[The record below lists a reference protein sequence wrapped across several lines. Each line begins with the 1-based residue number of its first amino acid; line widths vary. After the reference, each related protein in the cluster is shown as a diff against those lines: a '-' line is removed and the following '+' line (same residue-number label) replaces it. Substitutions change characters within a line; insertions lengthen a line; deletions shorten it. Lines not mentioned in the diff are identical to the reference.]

1 MDQRSHKSVLLKM
14 KERYFTVSRKA
25 GVCMDFWRATTLEEQ
40 IDTAMGRKEADLV
53 LKGGRVFNVFL
64 KTWEDGD
71 IAISGNKIVG
81 IGSYTGKQEI
91 DVAGLYLTPGLM
103 DAHVHFESSML
114 SPREM
119 VKVLLLN
126 GVTGAVTDP
135 HEITNVLG
143 EKGFRFML
151 DETANIPFSA
161 YFMVP
166 SCVPATDMDTSGAR
180 ISAEDMERIR
190 KLSPR
195 VLGLA
200 EMMNFPGILYRQQ
213 GEMDKMKLFYN
224 QKVDGHAP
232 GLSGKEL
239 NAYVAAGISTEHE
252 CVTPAEAWEKVRRG
266 MYVFMR
272 EGSAAHNLVDLL
284 PLLKKPGNRRL
295 CLCTDDR
302 HADDLIE
309 QGSINYLLQIGVAQ
323 GYEPEDLIPLAT
335 LNIAECYGMKH
346 VGALAPGY
354 TADIV
359 AFDSLETFQPVH
371 VIKGGVQVV
380 RNRKLLWKSEPV
392 LEMPGQSM
400 KMPEVTADSFRIPA
414 RPNKKMHVIGVSH
427 TQLLTS
433 KLHLEPTIRDGEA
446 VSDTERD
453 ILKMAVCER
462 HHNTGNIGLGF
473 AFGFN
478 LKKGAIATTV
488 GHDSHNLS
496 VVGTN
501 DEDMAVAVNRLRDIG
516 GGLIVVSDGEVRATV
531 PLAIAGLMSDRDAMA
546 VNSQIKQVNFWLR
559 ELGIPE
565 EYSTFMILAF
575 ASLPVIPELRLTDR
589 GLVDVVNFEHEDL
602 WCE

>member
-1 MDQRSHKSVLLKM
+1 
-14 KERYFTVSRKA
+14 
-25 GVCMDFWRATTLEEQ
+25 MDFWRATTLEEQ
-40 IDTAMGRKEADLV
+40 IDTAMGRQEADLV
-53 LKGGRVFNVFL
+53 LKGGNVFNVFL
-64 KTWEDGD
+64 KTWEVADV
-71 IAISGNKIVG
+71 AISGSKIVG
-81 IGSYTGKQEI
+81 IGQYKGRQEI
-91 DVAGLYLTPGLM
+91 DVTGLYLTPGLM

-126 GVTGAVTDP
+126 GVTGAITDP

-143 EKGFRFML
+143 EKGLRFML

-161 YFMVP
+161 YLMIP

-180 ISAEDMERIR
+180 ITPEDMEHIR

-195 VLGLA
+195 ILGLA
-200 EMMNFPGILYRQQ
+200 EMMNFPGILGKQQ
-213 GEMDKMKLFYN
+213 NEMNKMKLFYN

-239 NAYVAAGISTEHE
+239 NAYVAAGITTEHE

-272 EGSAAHNLVDLL
+272 EGSAAHNLIDLL

-309 QGSINYLLQIGVAQ
+309 QGSINYLLEIGVAQ
-323 GYEPEDLIPLAT
+323 GYDPEDLIPMAT
-335 LNIAECYGMKH
+335 LNIAECYGLKH

-354 TADIV
+354 VADIAV
-359 AFDSLETFQPVH
+359 FENLQSFQPVH
-371 VIKGGVQVV
+371 VIKGGAQVV
-380 RNRKLLWKSEPV
+380 RNRKLLWKSDPV
-392 LEMPGQSM
+392 LEPPGQSM
-400 KMPEVTADSFRIPA
+400 NMPEVSVDSFKIPA
-414 RPNKKMHVIGVSH
+414 KANRKLRVIGISQ

-433 KLHLEPTIRDGEA
+433 ELHLVPTVQNGEA
-446 VSDTERD
+446 VSDTGRD
-453 ILKMAVCER
+453 ILKMAVFER

-473 AFGFN
+473 AFGFG

-501 DEDMAVAVNRLRDIG
+501 DEDMAVAVNRLREIG

-546 VNSQIKQVNFWLR
+546 VNSQIKQLNFWLK
-559 ELGIPE
+559 ELGVPE

-575 ASLPVIPELRLTDR
+575 TSLPVIPELRLTDR
-589 GLVDVVNFEHEDL
+589 GLVDVVHFEHVDL

>member
-1 MDQRSHKSVLLKM
+1 
-14 KERYFTVSRKA
+14 
-25 GVCMDFWRATTLEEQ
+25 MDFWRATTLEEQ
-40 IDTAMGRKEADLV
+40 IDTAMGRQEADLV
-53 LKGGRVFNVFL
+53 LKGGNVFNVFL
-64 KTWEDGD
+64 KTWEVADV
-71 IAISGNKIVG
+71 AISGSKIVG
-81 IGSYTGKQEI
+81 IGQYKGRQEI
-91 DVAGLYLTPGLM
+91 DVKGLYLTPGLM

-126 GVTGAVTDP
+126 GVTGAITDP

-143 EKGFRFML
+143 EKGLRFML

-161 YFMVP
+161 YLMIP

-180 ISAEDMERIR
+180 ITPEDMEHIR

-195 VLGLA
+195 ILGLA
-200 EMMNFPGILYRQQ
+200 EMMNFPGILGKQQ
-213 GEMDKMKLFYN
+213 NEMNKMKLFYN

-239 NAYVAAGISTEHE
+239 NAYVAAGITTEHE

-309 QGSINYLLQIGVAQ
+309 QGSINYLLEIGVAQ
-323 GYEPEDLIPLAT
+323 GYDPEDLIPMAT
-335 LNIAECYGMKH
+335 LNIAECYGLKH
-346 VGALAPGY
+346 LGALAPGY
-354 TADIV
+354 VADIAV
-359 AFDSLETFQPVH
+359 FENLQSFQPVH

-380 RNRKLLWKSEPV
+380 KNRKLLWKSDPV
-392 LEMPGQSM
+392 LEPPGQSM
-400 KMPEVTADSFRIPA
+400 NMRPATVEDFRIPA
-414 RPNKKMHVIGVSH
+414 KKNKKLRVIGISQ

-433 KLHLEPTIRDGEA
+433 ELHLTPTVQNGEA
-446 VSDTERD
+446 VSDVGRD
-453 ILKMAVCER
+453 ILKMAVFER

-473 AFGFN
+473 AFGFG

-501 DEDMAVAVNRLRDIG
+501 DEDMAVAVNRLREIG

-546 VNSQIKQVNFWLR
+546 VNSQIKQLNFWLK
-559 ELGIPE
+559 ELGVPE

-575 ASLPVIPELRLTDR
+575 TSLPVIPELRLTDR
-589 GLVDVVNFEHEDL
+589 GLVDVVHFEHVDL

>member
-1 MDQRSHKSVLLKM
+1 
-14 KERYFTVSRKA
+14 
-25 GVCMDFWRATTLEEQ
+25 MDFWRATTLEEQ
-40 IDTAMGRKEADLV
+40 IDTAMGRQEADLV
-53 LKGGRVFNVFL
+53 LKGGNVFNVFL
-64 KTWEDGD
+64 KTWEVADV
-71 IAISGNKIVG
+71 AISGSKIVG
-81 IGSYTGKQEI
+81 IGQYKGRQEI
-91 DVAGLYLTPGLM
+91 DVKGLYMTPGLM

-126 GVTGAVTDP
+126 GVTGAITDP

-143 EKGFRFML
+143 EKGLRFML

-161 YFMVP
+161 YLMIP

-180 ISAEDMERIR
+180 ITPEDMEHIR

-195 VLGLA
+195 ILGLA
-200 EMMNFPGILYRQQ
+200 EMMNFPGILGKQQ
-213 GEMDKMKLFYN
+213 NEMNKMKLFYN

-239 NAYVAAGISTEHE
+239 NAYVAAGITTEHE

-272 EGSAAHNLVDLL
+272 EGSAAHNLIDLL

-309 QGSINYLLQIGVAQ
+309 QGSINYLLEIGVAQ
-323 GYEPEDLIPLAT
+323 GYDPEDLIPMAT
-335 LNIAECYGMKH
+335 LNIAECYGLKH

-354 TADIV
+354 VADIAV
-359 AFDSLETFQPVH
+359 FENLQSFQPVH
-371 VIKGGVQVV
+371 VIKGGAQVV
-380 RNRKLLWKSEPV
+380 RNRKLLWKSDPV
-392 LEMPGQSM
+392 LEPPGQSM
-400 KMPEVTADSFRIPA
+400 NMPEVSVDSFKIPA
-414 RPNKKMHVIGVSH
+414 KANRKLRVIGISQ

-433 KLHLEPTIRDGEA
+433 ELHLAPTVQNGEA
-446 VSDTERD
+446 VSDTGRD
-453 ILKMAVCER
+453 ILKMAVFER
-462 HHNTGNIGLGF
+462 HHNTGNVGLGF
-473 AFGFN
+473 AFGFG

-501 DEDMAVAVNRLRDIG
+501 DEDMAVAVNRLREIG

-546 VNSQIKQVNFWLR
+546 VNSQIKQLNFWLK
-559 ELGIPE
+559 ELGVPE

-575 ASLPVIPELRLTDR
+575 TSLPVIPELRLTDR
-589 GLVDVVNFEHEDL
+589 GLVDVVHFEHVDL

>member
-1 MDQRSHKSVLLKM
+1 
-14 KERYFTVSRKA
+14 
-25 GVCMDFWRATTLEEQ
+25 MDFWRATTLEEQ
-40 IDTAMGRKEADLV
+40 IDTAMGRQEADLV
-53 LKGGRVFNVFL
+53 LKGGNVFNVFL
-64 KTWEDGD
+64 KTWEVADV
-71 IAISGNKIVG
+71 AISGSKIVG
-81 IGSYTGKQEI
+81 IGQYKGRQEI
-91 DVAGLYLTPGLM
+91 DVKGLYLTPGLM

-126 GVTGAVTDP
+126 GVTGAITDP

-143 EKGFRFML
+143 EKGLRFML

-161 YFMVP
+161 YLMIP

-180 ISAEDMERIR
+180 ITPEDMEHIR

-195 VLGLA
+195 ILGLA
-200 EMMNFPGILYRQQ
+200 EMMNFPGILGKQQ
-213 GEMDKMKLFYN
+213 NEMNKMKLFYN

-239 NAYVAAGISTEHE
+239 NAYVASGITTEHE

-309 QGSINYLLQIGVAQ
+309 QGSINYLLEIGVAQ
-323 GYEPEDLIPLAT
+323 GYDPEDLIPMAT
-335 LNIAECYGMKH
+335 LNIAECYGLKH

-354 TADIV
+354 VADIAV
-359 AFDSLETFQPVH
+359 FENLQFFQPVH

-380 RNRKLLWKSEPV
+380 KNRKLLWKSDPV
-392 LEMPGQSM
+392 LEPPGQSM
-400 KMPEVTADSFRIPA
+400 NMRPATVEDFRMPAKK
-414 RPNKKMHVIGVSH
+414 NKKLRVIGISQ

-433 KLHLEPTIRDGEA
+433 ELHLTPTVQNGEA
-446 VSDTERD
+446 VSDIGRD
-453 ILKMAVCER
+453 ILKMAVFER

-473 AFGFN
+473 AFGFG

-501 DEDMAVAVNRLRDIG
+501 DEDMAVAVNRLREIG

-546 VNSQIKQVNFWLR
+546 VNSQIKQLNFWLK
-559 ELGIPE
+559 ELGVPE

-575 ASLPVIPELRLTDR
+575 TSLPVIPELRLTDR
-589 GLVDVVNFEHEDL
+589 GLVDVVHFEHVDL

>member
-1 MDQRSHKSVLLKM
+1 
-14 KERYFTVSRKA
+14 
-25 GVCMDFWRATTLEEQ
+25 MDFWRATTLEEQ
-40 IDTAMGRKEADLV
+40 IDTAMGRQEADLV
-53 LKGGRVFNVFL
+53 LKGGNVFNVFL
-64 KTWEDGD
+64 KTWEVADV
-71 IAISGNKIVG
+71 AISGSKIVG
-81 IGSYTGKQEI
+81 IGQYKGRQEI
-91 DVAGLYLTPGLM
+91 DVKGLYLTPGLM

-126 GVTGAVTDP
+126 GVTGAITDP

-143 EKGFRFML
+143 EKGLRFML

-161 YFMVP
+161 YLMIP

-180 ISAEDMERIR
+180 ITPEDMEHIR

-195 VLGLA
+195 ILGLA
-200 EMMNFPGILYRQQ
+200 EMMNFPGILGKQQ
-213 GEMDKMKLFYN
+213 NEMNKMKLFYN

-239 NAYVAAGISTEHE
+239 NAYVAAGITTEHE

-309 QGSINYLLQIGVAQ
+309 QGSINYLLEIGVAQ
-323 GYEPEDLIPLAT
+323 GYDPEDLIPMAT
-335 LNIAECYGMKH
+335 LNIAECYGLKH

-354 TADIV
+354 VADIAV
-359 AFDSLETFQPVH
+359 FENLQSFQPVH

-380 RNRKLLWKSEPV
+380 KNRKLLWKSDPV
-392 LEMPGQSM
+392 LEPPGQSM
-400 KMPEVTADSFRIPA
+400 NMRPATVEDFRIPA
-414 RPNKKMHVIGVSH
+414 KKNKKLRVIGISQ

-433 KLHLEPTIRDGEA
+433 ELHLTPTVQNGEA
-446 VSDTERD
+446 VSDVGRD
-453 ILKMAVCER
+453 ILKMAVFER

-473 AFGFN
+473 AFGFG

-501 DEDMAVAVNRLRDIG
+501 DEDMAVAVNRLREIG

-546 VNSQIKQVNFWLR
+546 VNSQIKQLNFWLK
-559 ELGIPE
+559 ELGVPE

-575 ASLPVIPELRLTDR
+575 TSLPVIPELRLTDR
-589 GLVDVVNFEHEDL
+589 GLVDVVHFEHVDL

>member
-1 MDQRSHKSVLLKM
+1 
-14 KERYFTVSRKA
+14 
-25 GVCMDFWRATTLEEQ
+25 MDFWRATTLEEQ
-40 IDTAMGRKEADLV
+40 IDTAMGRQEADLV
-53 LKGGRVFNVFL
+53 LKGGNVFNVFL
-64 KTWEDGD
+64 KTWEVADV
-71 IAISGNKIVG
+71 AISGSKIVG
-81 IGSYTGKQEI
+81 IGQYKGRQEI
-91 DVAGLYLTPGLM
+91 DVKGLYLTPGLM

-126 GVTGAVTDP
+126 GVTGAITDP

-143 EKGFRFML
+143 EKGLRFML

-161 YFMVP
+161 YLMIP

-180 ISAEDMERIR
+180 ITPEDMEHIR

-195 VLGLA
+195 ILGLA
-200 EMMNFPGILYRQQ
+200 EMMNFPGILGKQQ
-213 GEMDKMKLFYN
+213 NEMNKMKLFYN

-239 NAYVAAGISTEHE
+239 NAYVASGITTEHE

-309 QGSINYLLQIGVAQ
+309 QGSINYLLEIGVAQ
-323 GYEPEDLIPLAT
+323 GYDPEDLIPMAT
-335 LNIAECYGMKH
+335 LNIAECYGLKH

-354 TADIV
+354 VADIAV
-359 AFDSLETFQPVH
+359 FENLQSFQPVH

-380 RNRKLLWKSEPV
+380 KNRKLLWKSDPV
-392 LEMPGQSM
+392 LEPPGQSM
-400 KMPEVTADSFRIPA
+400 NMRPATVEDFRIPA
-414 RPNKKMHVIGVSH
+414 KKNKKLRVIGISQ

-433 KLHLEPTIRDGEA
+433 ELHLTPTVQNGDA
-446 VSDTERD
+446 VSDVGRD
-453 ILKMAVCER
+453 ILKMAVFER
-462 HHNTGNIGLGF
+462 HHNTGNVGLGF
-473 AFGFN
+473 AFGFG

-501 DEDMAVAVNRLRDIG
+501 DEDMAVAVNRLREIG

-546 VNSQIKQVNFWLR
+546 VNSQIKQLNFWLK
-559 ELGIPE
+559 ELGVPE

-575 ASLPVIPELRLTDR
+575 TSLPVIPELRLTDR
-589 GLVDVVNFEHEDL
+589 GLVDVVHFEHVDL

>member
-1 MDQRSHKSVLLKM
+1 
-14 KERYFTVSRKA
+14 
-25 GVCMDFWRATTLEEQ
+25 MDFWRATTLEEQ
-40 IDTAMGRKEADLV
+40 IDTAMGRQEADLV
-53 LKGGRVFNVFL
+53 LKGGNVFNVFL
-64 KTWEDGD
+64 KTWEVADV
-71 IAISGNKIVG
+71 AVSGSKIVG
-81 IGSYTGKQEI
+81 IGQYKGRQEI
-91 DVAGLYLTPGLM
+91 DAKGLYLTPGLM

-126 GVTGAVTDP
+126 GVTGAITDP

-143 EKGFRFML
+143 EKGLRFML

-161 YFMVP
+161 YLMIP

-180 ISAEDMERIR
+180 ITPEDMEHIR

-195 VLGLA
+195 ILGLA
-200 EMMNFPGILYRQQ
+200 EMMNFPGILGKQQ
-213 GEMDKMKLFYN
+213 NEMNKMKLFYN

-239 NAYVAAGISTEHE
+239 NAYVASGITTEHE

-309 QGSINYLLQIGVAQ
+309 QGSINYLLEIGVAQ
-323 GYEPEDLIPLAT
+323 GYDPEDLIPMAT
-335 LNIAECYGMKH
+335 LNIAECYGLKH

-354 TADIV
+354 VADIAV
-359 AFDSLETFQPVH
+359 FENLQSFQPVH

-380 RNRKLLWKSEPV
+380 KNRKLLWKSDPV
-392 LEMPGQSM
+392 LEPPGQSM
-400 KMPEVTADSFRIPA
+400 NMRPATVEDFRIPA
-414 RPNKKMHVIGVSH
+414 KKNKKLRVIGISQ

-433 KLHLEPTIRDGEA
+433 ELHLAPTVQNGEA
-446 VSDTERD
+446 VSDTGRD
-453 ILKMAVCER
+453 ILKMAVFER

-473 AFGFN
+473 AFGFG

-501 DEDMAVAVNRLRDIG
+501 DEDMAVAVNRLREIG

-546 VNSQIKQVNFWLR
+546 VNSQIKQLNFWLK
-559 ELGIPE
+559 ELGVPE

-575 ASLPVIPELRLTDR
+575 TSLPVIPELRLTDR
-589 GLVDVVNFEHEDL
+589 GLVDVVHFEHVDL

>member
-1 MDQRSHKSVLLKM
+1 
-14 KERYFTVSRKA
+14 
-25 GVCMDFWRATTLEEQ
+25 MDFWRATTLEEQ
-40 IDTAMGRKEADLV
+40 IDTAMGRQEADLV
-53 LKGGRVFNVFL
+53 LKGGNVFNVFL
-64 KTWEDGD
+64 KTWEVADV
-71 IAISGNKIVG
+71 AISGSKIVG
-81 IGSYTGKQEI
+81 IGQYKGRQEI
-91 DVAGLYLTPGLM
+91 DVTGLYLTPGLM

-126 GVTGAVTDP
+126 GVTGAITDP

-143 EKGFRFML
+143 EKGLRFML

-161 YFMVP
+161 YLMIP

-180 ISAEDMERIR
+180 ITPEDMEHIR

-195 VLGLA
+195 ILGLA
-200 EMMNFPGILYRQQ
+200 EMMNFPGILGKQQ
-213 GEMDKMKLFYN
+213 NEMNKMKLFYN

-239 NAYVAAGISTEHE
+239 NAYVAAGITTEHE

-272 EGSAAHNLVDLL
+272 EGSAAHNLIDLL

-309 QGSINYLLQIGVAQ
+309 QGSINYLLEIGVAQ
-323 GYEPEDLIPLAT
+323 GYDPEDLIPMAT
-335 LNIAECYGMKH
+335 LNIAECYGLKH

-354 TADIV
+354 VADIAV
-359 AFDSLETFQPVH
+359 FENLQSFQPVH

-380 RNRKLLWKSEPV
+380 KNRKLLWKSDPV
-392 LEMPGQSM
+392 LEPPGQSM
-400 KMPEVTADSFRIPA
+400 NMRPATVEDFRIPA
-414 RPNKKMHVIGVSH
+414 KKNKKLRVIGISQ

-433 KLHLEPTIRDGEA
+433 ELHLTPTVQNGEA
-446 VSDTERD
+446 VSDVGRD
-453 ILKMAVCER
+453 ILKMAVFER

-473 AFGFN
+473 AFGFG

-501 DEDMAVAVNRLRDIG
+501 DEDMAVAVNRLREIG

-546 VNSQIKQVNFWLR
+546 VNSQIKQLNFWLK
-559 ELGIPE
+559 ELGVPE

-575 ASLPVIPELRLTDR
+575 TSLPVIPELRLTDR
-589 GLVDVVNFEHEDL
+589 GLVDVVHFEHVDL

>member
-1 MDQRSHKSVLLKM
+1 
-14 KERYFTVSRKA
+14 
-25 GVCMDFWRATTLEEQ
+25 MDFWRATTLEEQ
-40 IDTAMGRKEADLV
+40 IDTAMGRQEADLV
-53 LKGGRVFNVFL
+53 LKGGNVFNVFL
-64 KTWEDGD
+64 KTWEVADV
-71 IAISGNKIVG
+71 AISGSKIVG
-81 IGSYTGKQEI
+81 IGQYKGRQEI
-91 DVAGLYLTPGLM
+91 DVKGLYLTPGLM

-126 GVTGAVTDP
+126 GVTGAITDP

-143 EKGFRFML
+143 EKGLRFML

-161 YFMVP
+161 YLMIP

-180 ISAEDMERIR
+180 ITPEDMEHIR

-195 VLGLA
+195 ILGLA
-200 EMMNFPGILYRQQ
+200 EMMNFPGILGKQQ
-213 GEMDKMKLFYN
+213 NEMNKMKLFYN

-239 NAYVAAGISTEHE
+239 NAYVAAGITTEHE

-309 QGSINYLLQIGVAQ
+309 QGSINYLLEIGVAQ
-323 GYEPEDLIPLAT
+323 GYDPEDLIPMAT
-335 LNIAECYGMKH
+335 LNIAECYGLKH

-354 TADIV
+354 VADIAV
-359 AFDSLETFQPVH
+359 FENLQSFQPVH

-380 RNRKLLWKSEPV
+380 KNRKLLWKSDPV
-392 LEMPGQSM
+392 LEPPGQSM
-400 KMPEVTADSFRIPA
+400 NMRPATVEDFRIPA
-414 RPNKKMHVIGVSH
+414 KKNKKLRVIGISQ

-433 KLHLEPTIRDGEA
+433 ELHLTPTVQNGEA
-446 VSDTERD
+446 VSDIGRD
-453 ILKMAVCER
+453 ILKMAVFER
-462 HHNTGNIGLGF
+462 HHNTGNVGLGF
-473 AFGFN
+473 AFGFG

-501 DEDMAVAVNRLRDIG
+501 DEDMAVAVNRLREIG

-546 VNSQIKQVNFWLR
+546 VNSQIKQLNFWLK
-559 ELGIPE
+559 ELGVPE

-589 GLVDVVNFEHEDL
+589 GLVDVVHFEHVDL

>member
-1 MDQRSHKSVLLKM
+1 
-14 KERYFTVSRKA
+14 
-25 GVCMDFWRATTLEEQ
+25 MDFWRATTLEEQ
-40 IDTAMGRKEADLV
+40 IDTAMGRQEADLV
-53 LKGGRVFNVFL
+53 LKGGNVFNVFL
-64 KTWEDGD
+64 KTWEVADV
-71 IAISGNKIVG
+71 AISGSKIVG
-81 IGSYTGKQEI
+81 IGQYKGRQEI
-91 DVAGLYLTPGLM
+91 DAKGLYLTPGLM

-126 GVTGAVTDP
+126 GVTGAITDP

-143 EKGFRFML
+143 EKGLRFML

-161 YFMVP
+161 YLMIP

-180 ISAEDMERIR
+180 ITPEDMEHIR

-195 VLGLA
+195 ILGLA
-200 EMMNFPGILYRQQ
+200 EMMNFPGILGKQQ
-213 GEMDKMKLFYN
+213 NEMNKMKLFYN

-239 NAYVAAGISTEHE
+239 NAYVAAGITTEHE

-309 QGSINYLLQIGVAQ
+309 QGSINYLLEIGVAQ
-323 GYEPEDLIPLAT
+323 GYDPEDLIPMAT
-335 LNIAECYGMKH
+335 LNIAECYGLKH

-354 TADIV
+354 VADIAV
-359 AFDSLETFQPVH
+359 FENLQSFQPVH

-380 RNRKLLWKSEPV
+380 KNRKLLWKSDPV
-392 LEMPGQSM
+392 LEPPGQSM
-400 KMPEVTADSFRIPA
+400 NMRPATVEDFRIPA
-414 RPNKKMHVIGVSH
+414 KKNKKLRVIGISQ

-433 KLHLEPTIRDGEA
+433 ELHLTPTVQNGEA
-446 VSDTERD
+446 VSDIGRD
-453 ILKMAVCER
+453 ILKMAVFER

-473 AFGFN
+473 AFGFG

-501 DEDMAVAVNRLRDIG
+501 DEDMAVAVNRLREIG

-546 VNSQIKQVNFWLR
+546 VNSQIKQLNFWLK
-559 ELGIPE
+559 ELGVPE

-575 ASLPVIPELRLTDR
+575 TSLPVIPELRLTDR
-589 GLVDVVNFEHEDL
+589 GLVDVVHFEHVDL

>member
-1 MDQRSHKSVLLKM
+1 
-14 KERYFTVSRKA
+14 
-25 GVCMDFWRATTLEEQ
+25 MDFWRATTLEEQ
-40 IDTAMGRKEADLV
+40 IDTAMGRQEADLV
-53 LKGGRVFNVFL
+53 LKGGNVFNVFL
-64 KTWEDGD
+64 KTWEVADV
-71 IAISGNKIVG
+71 AISGSKIVG
-81 IGSYTGKQEI
+81 IGQYKGRQEI
-91 DVAGLYLTPGLM
+91 DVKGLYLTPGLM

-126 GVTGAVTDP
+126 GVTGAITDP

-143 EKGFRFML
+143 EKGLRFML

-161 YFMVP
+161 YLMIP

-180 ISAEDMERIR
+180 ITPEDMEHIR

-195 VLGLA
+195 ILGLA
-200 EMMNFPGILYRQQ
+200 EMMNFPGILGKQQ
-213 GEMDKMKLFYN
+213 NEMNKMKLFYN

-239 NAYVAAGISTEHE
+239 NAYVASGITTEHE

-309 QGSINYLLQIGVAQ
+309 QGSINYLLEIGVAQ
-323 GYEPEDLIPLAT
+323 GYDPEDLIPMAT
-335 LNIAECYGMKH
+335 LNIAECYGLKH

-354 TADIV
+354 VADIAV
-359 AFDSLETFQPVH
+359 FENLQSFQPVH
-371 VIKGGVQVV
+371 VIKGGAQVV
-380 RNRKLLWKSEPV
+380 KNRKLLWKSDPV
-392 LEMPGQSM
+392 LEPPGQSM
-400 KMPEVTADSFRIPA
+400 NMPEVSVDSFKIPA
-414 RPNKKMHVIGVSH
+414 KANRKLRVIGISQ

-433 KLHLEPTIRDGEA
+433 ELHLTPTVQNGDA
-446 VSDTERD
+446 VSDVGRD
-453 ILKMAVCER
+453 ILKMAVFER
-462 HHNTGNIGLGF
+462 HHNTGNVGLGF
-473 AFGFN
+473 AFGFG

-501 DEDMAVAVNRLRDIG
+501 DEDMAVAVNRLREIG

-546 VNSQIKQVNFWLR
+546 VNSQIKQLNFWLK
-559 ELGIPE
+559 ELGVPE

-575 ASLPVIPELRLTDR
+575 TSLPVIPELRLTDR
-589 GLVDVVNFEHEDL
+589 GLVDVVHFEHVDL

>member
-1 MDQRSHKSVLLKM
+1 
-14 KERYFTVSRKA
+14 
-25 GVCMDFWRATTLEEQ
+25 MDFWRATTLEEQ
-40 IDTAMGRKEADLV
+40 IDTAMGRQEADLV
-53 LKGGRVFNVFL
+53 LKGGNVFNVFL
-64 KTWEDGD
+64 KTWEVADV
-71 IAISGNKIVG
+71 AISGSKIVG
-81 IGSYTGKQEI
+81 IGQYKGRQEI
-91 DVAGLYLTPGLM
+91 DVKGLYLTPGLM

-126 GVTGAVTDP
+126 GVTGAITDP

-143 EKGFRFML
+143 EKGLRFML

-161 YFMVP
+161 YLMIP

-180 ISAEDMERIR
+180 ITPEDMEHIR

-195 VLGLA
+195 ILGLA
-200 EMMNFPGILYRQQ
+200 EMMNFPGILGKQQ
-213 GEMDKMKLFYN
+213 NEMNKMKLFYN

-239 NAYVAAGISTEHE
+239 NAYVASGITTEHE

-309 QGSINYLLQIGVAQ
+309 QGSINYLLEIGVAQ
-323 GYEPEDLIPLAT
+323 GYDPEDLIPMAT
-335 LNIAECYGMKH
+335 LNIAECYGLKH

-354 TADIV
+354 VADIAV
-359 AFDSLETFQPVH
+359 FENLQSFQPVH
-371 VIKGGVQVV
+371 VIKGGAQVV
-380 RNRKLLWKSEPV
+380 RNRKLLWKSDPV
-392 LEMPGQSM
+392 LEPPGQSM
-400 KMPEVTADSFRIPA
+400 NMRPATVEDFRIPA
-414 RPNKKMHVIGVSH
+414 KKNKKLRVIGISQ

-433 KLHLEPTIRDGEA
+433 ELHLTPTVQNGEA
-446 VSDTERD
+446 VSDVGRD
-453 ILKMAVCER
+453 ILKMAVFER

-473 AFGFN
+473 AFGFG

-501 DEDMAVAVNRLRDIG
+501 DEDMAVAVNRLREIG

-546 VNSQIKQVNFWLR
+546 VNSQIKQLNFWLK
-559 ELGIPE
+559 ELGVPE

-575 ASLPVIPELRLTDR
+575 TSLPVIPELRLTDR
-589 GLVDVVNFEHEDL
+589 GLVDVVHFEHVDL

>member
-1 MDQRSHKSVLLKM
+1 
-14 KERYFTVSRKA
+14 
-25 GVCMDFWRATTLEEQ
+25 
-40 IDTAMGRKEADLV
+40 
-53 LKGGRVFNVFL
+53 
-64 KTWEDGD
+64 
-71 IAISGNKIVG
+71 
-81 IGSYTGKQEI
+81 
-91 DVAGLYLTPGLM
+91 
-103 DAHVHFESSML
+103 
-114 SPREM
+114 
-119 VKVLLLN
+119 
-126 GVTGAVTDP
+126 
-135 HEITNVLG
+135 
-143 EKGFRFML
+143 
-151 DETANIPFSA
+151 
-161 YFMVP
+161 
-166 SCVPATDMDTSGAR
+166 MDTSGAR
-180 ISAEDMERIR
+180 ITPEDMEHIR

-195 VLGLA
+195 ILGLA
-200 EMMNFPGILYRQQ
+200 EMMNFPGILGKQQ
-213 GEMDKMKLFYN
+213 NEMNKMKLFYN

-239 NAYVAAGISTEHE
+239 NAYVASGITTEHE

-309 QGSINYLLQIGVAQ
+309 QGSINYLLEIGVAQ
-323 GYEPEDLIPLAT
+323 GYDPEDLIPMAT
-335 LNIAECYGMKH
+335 LNIAECYGLKH

-354 TADIV
+354 VADIAV
-359 AFDSLETFQPVH
+359 FENLQSFQPVH

-380 RNRKLLWKSEPV
+380 KNRKLLWKSDPV
-392 LEMPGQSM
+392 LEPPGQSM
-400 KMPEVTADSFRIPA
+400 NMPEVSVDSFKIPA
-414 RPNKKMHVIGVSH
+414 KANRKLRVIGISQ

-433 KLHLEPTIRDGEA
+433 ELHLTPTVQNGDA
-446 VSDTERD
+446 VSDIGRD
-453 ILKMAVCER
+453 ILKMAVFER
-462 HHNTGNIGLGF
+462 HHNTGNVGLGF
-473 AFGFN
+473 AFGFG

-501 DEDMAVAVNRLRDIG
+501 DEDMAVAVNRLREIG

-546 VNSQIKQVNFWLR
+546 VNSQIKQLNFWLK
-559 ELGIPE
+559 ELGVPE

-575 ASLPVIPELRLTDR
+575 TSLPVIPELRLTDR
-589 GLVDVVNFEHEDL
+589 GLVDVVHFEHVDL

>member
-1 MDQRSHKSVLLKM
+1 
-14 KERYFTVSRKA
+14 
-25 GVCMDFWRATTLEEQ
+25 MDFWRATTLEEQ
-40 IDTAMGRKEADLV
+40 IDTAMGRQEADLV
-53 LKGGRVFNVFL
+53 LKGGNVFNVFL
-64 KTWEDGD
+64 KTWEVADV
-71 IAISGNKIVG
+71 AISGSKIVG
-81 IGSYTGKQEI
+81 IGQYKGRQEI
-91 DVAGLYLTPGLM
+91 DVTGLYLTPGLM

-126 GVTGAVTDP
+126 GVTGAITDP

-143 EKGFRFML
+143 EKGLRFML

-161 YFMVP
+161 YLMIP

-180 ISAEDMERIR
+180 ITPEDMEHIR

-195 VLGLA
+195 ILGLA
-200 EMMNFPGILYRQQ
+200 EMMNFPGILGKQQ
-213 GEMDKMKLFYN
+213 NEMNKMKLFYN

-239 NAYVAAGISTEHE
+239 NAYVAAGITTEHE

-309 QGSINYLLQIGVAQ
+309 QGSINYLLEIGVAQ
-323 GYEPEDLIPLAT
+323 GYDPEDLIPMAT
-335 LNIAECYGMKH
+335 LNIAECYGLKH

-354 TADIV
+354 VADIAV
-359 AFDSLETFQPVH
+359 FENLQSFQPVH
-371 VIKGGVQVV
+371 VIKGGAQVV
-380 RNRKLLWKSEPV
+380 RNRKLLWKSDPV
-392 LEMPGQSM
+392 LEPPGQSM
-400 KMPEVTADSFRIPA
+400 NMRPATVEDFRIPA
-414 RPNKKMHVIGVSH
+414 KKNKKLRVIGISQ

-433 KLHLEPTIRDGEA
+433 ELHLTPTVQNGDA
-446 VSDTERD
+446 VSDVGRD
-453 ILKMAVCER
+453 ILKMAVFER
-462 HHNTGNIGLGF
+462 HHNTGNVGLGF
-473 AFGFN
+473 AFGFG

-501 DEDMAVAVNRLRDIG
+501 DEDMAVAVNRLREIG

-546 VNSQIKQVNFWLR
+546 VNSQIKQLNFWLK
-559 ELGIPE
+559 ELGVPE

-575 ASLPVIPELRLTDR
+575 TSLPVIPELRLTDR
-589 GLVDVVNFEHEDL
+589 GLVDVVHFEHVDL

>member
-1 MDQRSHKSVLLKM
+1 
-14 KERYFTVSRKA
+14 
-25 GVCMDFWRATTLEEQ
+25 MDFWRATTLEEQ
-40 IDTAMGRKEADLV
+40 IDTAMGRQEADLV
-53 LKGGRVFNVFL
+53 LKGGNVFNVFL
-64 KTWEDGD
+64 KTWEVADV
-71 IAISGNKIVG
+71 AISGSKIVG
-81 IGSYTGKQEI
+81 IGQYKGRQEI
-91 DVAGLYLTPGLM
+91 DVTGLYLTPGLM

-126 GVTGAVTDP
+126 GVTGAITDP

-143 EKGFRFML
+143 EKGLRFML

-161 YFMVP
+161 YLMIP

-180 ISAEDMERIR
+180 ITPEDMEHIR

-195 VLGLA
+195 ILGLA
-200 EMMNFPGILYRQQ
+200 EMMNFPGILGKQQ
-213 GEMDKMKLFYN
+213 NEMNKMKLFYN

-239 NAYVAAGISTEHE
+239 NAYVAAGITTEHE

-309 QGSINYLLQIGVAQ
+309 QGSINYLLEIGVAQ
-323 GYEPEDLIPLAT
+323 GYDPEDLIPMAT
-335 LNIAECYGMKH
+335 LNIAECYGLKH

-354 TADIV
+354 VADIAV
-359 AFDSLETFQPVH
+359 FENLQSFQPVH
-371 VIKGGVQVV
+371 VIKGGAQVV
-380 RNRKLLWKSEPV
+380 RNRKLLWKSDPV
-392 LEMPGQSM
+392 LEPPGQSM
-400 KMPEVTADSFRIPA
+400 NMRPATVEDFRIPA
-414 RPNKKMHVIGVSH
+414 KKNKKLRVIGISQ

-433 KLHLEPTIRDGEA
+433 ELHLTPTVQNGEA
-446 VSDTERD
+446 VSDIGRD
-453 ILKMAVCER
+453 ILKMAVFER
-462 HHNTGNIGLGF
+462 HHNTGNVGLGF
-473 AFGFN
+473 AFGFG

-501 DEDMAVAVNRLRDIG
+501 DEDMAVAVNRLREIG

-546 VNSQIKQVNFWLR
+546 VNSQIKQLNFWLK
-559 ELGIPE
+559 ELGVPE

-575 ASLPVIPELRLTDR
+575 TSLPVIPELRLTDR
-589 GLVDVVNFEHEDL
+589 GLVDVVHFEHVDL

>member
-1 MDQRSHKSVLLKM
+1 
-14 KERYFTVSRKA
+14 
-25 GVCMDFWRATTLEEQ
+25 MDFWRATTLEEQ
-40 IDTAMGRKEADLV
+40 IDTAMGRQEADLV
-53 LKGGRVFNVFL
+53 LKGGNVFNVFL
-64 KTWEDGD
+64 KTWEVADV
-71 IAISGNKIVG
+71 AISGSKIVG
-81 IGSYTGKQEI
+81 IGQYKGRQEI
-91 DVAGLYLTPGLM
+91 DAKGLYLTPGLM

-126 GVTGAVTDP
+126 GVTGAITDP

-143 EKGFRFML
+143 EKGLRFML

-161 YFMVP
+161 YLMIP

-180 ISAEDMERIR
+180 ITPEDMEHIR

-195 VLGLA
+195 ILGLA
-200 EMMNFPGILYRQQ
+200 EMMNFPGILGKQQ
-213 GEMDKMKLFYN
+213 NEMNKMKLFYN

-239 NAYVAAGISTEHE
+239 NAYVASGITTEHE

-272 EGSAAHNLVDLL
+272 EGSAAHNLIDLL

-309 QGSINYLLQIGVAQ
+309 QGSINYLLEIGVAQ
-323 GYEPEDLIPLAT
+323 GYDPEDLIPMAT
-335 LNIAECYGMKH
+335 LNIAECYGLKH

-354 TADIV
+354 VADIAV
-359 AFDSLETFQPVH
+359 FENLQSFQPVH

-380 RNRKLLWKSEPV
+380 KNRKLLWKSDPV
-392 LEMPGQSM
+392 LEPPGQSM
-400 KMPEVTADSFRIPA
+400 NMRPATVEDFRIPA
-414 RPNKKMHVIGVSH
+414 KKNKKLRVIGISQ

-433 KLHLEPTIRDGEA
+433 ELHLTPTVQNGEA
-446 VSDTERD
+446 VSDIGRD
-453 ILKMAVCER
+453 ILKMAVFER

-473 AFGFN
+473 AFGFG

-501 DEDMAVAVNRLRDIG
+501 DEDMAVAVNRLREIG

-546 VNSQIKQVNFWLR
+546 VNSQIKQLNFWLK
-559 ELGIPE
+559 ELGVPE

-575 ASLPVIPELRLTDR
+575 TSLPVIPELRLTDR
-589 GLVDVVNFEHEDL
+589 GLVDVVHFEHVDL

>member
-1 MDQRSHKSVLLKM
+1 
-14 KERYFTVSRKA
+14 
-25 GVCMDFWRATTLEEQ
+25 MDFWRATTLEEQ
-40 IDTAMGRKEADLV
+40 IDTAMGRQEADLV
-53 LKGGRVFNVFL
+53 LKGGNVFNVFL
-64 KTWEDGD
+64 KTWEVADV
-71 IAISGNKIVG
+71 AISGSKIVG
-81 IGSYTGKQEI
+81 IGQYKGRQEI
-91 DVAGLYLTPGLM
+91 DVKGLYLTPGLM

-126 GVTGAVTDP
+126 GVTGAITDP

-143 EKGFRFML
+143 EKGLRFML

-161 YFMVP
+161 YLMIP

-180 ISAEDMERIR
+180 ITPEDMEHIR

-195 VLGLA
+195 ILGLA
-200 EMMNFPGILYRQQ
+200 EMMNFPGILGKQQ
-213 GEMDKMKLFYN
+213 NEMNKMKLFYN

-239 NAYVAAGISTEHE
+239 NAYVAAGITTEHE

-309 QGSINYLLQIGVAQ
+309 QGSINYLLEIGVAQ
-323 GYEPEDLIPLAT
+323 GYDPEDLIPMAT
-335 LNIAECYGMKH
+335 LNIAECYGLKH

-354 TADIV
+354 VADIAV
-359 AFDSLETFQPVH
+359 FENLQSFQPVH
-371 VIKGGVQVV
+371 VIKGGAQVV
-380 RNRKLLWKSEPV
+380 RNRKLLWKSDPV
-392 LEMPGQSM
+392 LEPPGQSM
-400 KMPEVTADSFRIPA
+400 NMRPATVEDFRIPA
-414 RPNKKMHVIGVSH
+414 KKNKKLRVIGISQ

-433 KLHLEPTIRDGEA
+433 ELHLTPTVQNGEA
-446 VSDTERD
+446 VSDVGRD
-453 ILKMAVCER
+453 ILKMAVFER

-473 AFGFN
+473 AFGFG

-501 DEDMAVAVNRLRDIG
+501 DEDMAVAVNRLREIG

-546 VNSQIKQVNFWLR
+546 VNSQIKQLNFWLK
-559 ELGIPE
+559 ELGVPE

-575 ASLPVIPELRLTDR
+575 TSLPVIPELRLTDR
-589 GLVDVVNFEHEDL
+589 GLVDVVHFEHVDL

>member
-1 MDQRSHKSVLLKM
+1 
-14 KERYFTVSRKA
+14 
-25 GVCMDFWRATTLEEQ
+25 MDFWRATTLEEQ
-40 IDTAMGRKEADLV
+40 IDTAMGRQEADLV
-53 LKGGRVFNVFL
+53 LKGGNVFNVFL
-64 KTWEDGD
+64 KTWEVADV
-71 IAISGNKIVG
+71 AISGSKIVG
-81 IGSYTGKQEI
+81 IGQYKGRQEI
-91 DVAGLYLTPGLM
+91 DVKGLYLTPGLM

-126 GVTGAVTDP
+126 GVTGAITDP

-143 EKGFRFML
+143 EKGLRFMQ

-161 YFMVP
+161 YLMIP

-180 ISAEDMERIR
+180 ITPEDMEHIR

-195 VLGLA
+195 ILGLA
-200 EMMNFPGILYRQQ
+200 EMMNFPGILGKQQ
-213 GEMDKMKLFYN
+213 NEMNKMKLFYN

-239 NAYVAAGISTEHE
+239 NAYVASGITTEHE

-309 QGSINYLLQIGVAQ
+309 QGSINYLLEIGVAQ
-323 GYEPEDLIPLAT
+323 GYDPEDLIPMAT
-335 LNIAECYGMKH
+335 LNIAECYGLKH

-354 TADIV
+354 VADIAV
-359 AFDSLETFQPVH
+359 FENLQSFQPVH

-380 RNRKLLWKSEPV
+380 KNRKLLWKSDPV
-392 LEMPGQSM
+392 LEPPGQSM
-400 KMPEVTADSFRIPA
+400 NMRPATVEDFRIPA
-414 RPNKKMHVIGVSH
+414 KKNKKLRVIGISQ

-433 KLHLEPTIRDGEA
+433 ELHLTPTVQNGEA
-446 VSDTERD
+446 VSDIGRD
-453 ILKMAVCER
+453 ILKMAVFER
-462 HHNTGNIGLGF
+462 HYNTGNIGLGF
-473 AFGFN
+473 AFGFG

-501 DEDMAVAVNRLRDIG
+501 DEDMAVAVNRLREIG

-546 VNSQIKQVNFWLR
+546 VNSQIKQMNFGLK
-559 ELGIPE
+559 ELGVPE

-575 ASLPVIPELRLTDR
+575 TSLPVIPELRLTDR
-589 GLVDVVNFEHEDL
+589 GLVDVVHFEHVDL

>member
-1 MDQRSHKSVLLKM
+1 
-14 KERYFTVSRKA
+14 
-25 GVCMDFWRATTLEEQ
+25 MDFWRATTLEEQ
-40 IDTAMGRKEADLV
+40 IDTAMGRQEADLV
-53 LKGGRVFNVFL
+53 LKGGNVFNVFL
-64 KTWEDGD
+64 KTWEVADV
-71 IAISGNKIVG
+71 AISGSKIVG
-81 IGSYTGKQEI
+81 IGQYKGRQEI
-91 DVAGLYLTPGLM
+91 DVKGLYLTPGLM

-126 GVTGAVTDP
+126 GVTGAITDP

-143 EKGFRFML
+143 EKGLRFML

-161 YFMVP
+161 YLMIP

-180 ISAEDMERIR
+180 ITPEDMEHIR

-195 VLGLA
+195 ILGLA
-200 EMMNFPGILYRQQ
+200 EMMNFPGILGKQQ
-213 GEMDKMKLFYN
+213 NEMNKMKLFYN

-239 NAYVAAGISTEHE
+239 NAYVASGITTEHE

-309 QGSINYLLQIGVAQ
+309 QGSINYLLEIGVAQ
-323 GYEPEDLIPLAT
+323 GYDPEDLIPMAT
-335 LNIAECYGMKH
+335 LNIAECYGLKH

-354 TADIV
+354 VADIAV
-359 AFDSLETFQPVH
+359 FENLQSFQPVH
-371 VIKGGVQVV
+371 VIKGGAQVV
-380 RNRKLLWKSEPV
+380 RNRKLLWKSDPV
-392 LEMPGQSM
+392 LEPPGQSM
-400 KMPEVTADSFRIPA
+400 NMRPATVEDFRIPA
-414 RPNKKMHVIGVSH
+414 KKNKKLRVIGISQ

-433 KLHLEPTIRDGEA
+433 ELHLMPTVQNGDA
-446 VSDTERD
+446 VSDVGRD
-453 ILKMAVCER
+453 ILKMAVFER
-462 HHNTGNIGLGF
+462 HHNTGNVGLGF
-473 AFGFN
+473 AFGFG

-501 DEDMAVAVNRLRDIG
+501 DEDMAVAVNRLREIG

-546 VNSQIKQVNFWLR
+546 VNSQIKQLNFWLK
-559 ELGIPE
+559 ELGVPE

-575 ASLPVIPELRLTDR
+575 TSLPVIPELRLTDR
-589 GLVDVVNFEHEDL
+589 GLVDVVHFEHVDL

>member
-1 MDQRSHKSVLLKM
+1 
-14 KERYFTVSRKA
+14 
-25 GVCMDFWRATTLEEQ
+25 MDFWRATTLEEQ
-40 IDTAMGRKEADLV
+40 IDTAMGRQEADLV
-53 LKGGRVFNVFL
+53 LKGGNVFNVFL
-64 KTWEDGD
+64 KTWEVADV
-71 IAISGNKIVG
+71 AISGSKIVG
-81 IGSYTGKQEI
+81 IGQYKGRQEI
-91 DVAGLYLTPGLM
+91 DVTGLYLTPGLM

-126 GVTGAVTDP
+126 GVTGAITDP

-143 EKGFRFML
+143 EKGLRFML

-161 YFMVP
+161 YLMIP

-180 ISAEDMERIR
+180 ITPEDMEHIR

-195 VLGLA
+195 ILGLA
-200 EMMNFPGILYRQQ
+200 EMMNFPGILGKQQ
-213 GEMDKMKLFYN
+213 NEMNKMKLFYN

-239 NAYVAAGISTEHE
+239 NAYVASGITTEHE

-309 QGSINYLLQIGVAQ
+309 QGSINYLLEIGVAQ
-323 GYEPEDLIPLAT
+323 GYDPEDLIPMAT
-335 LNIAECYGMKH
+335 LNIAECYGLKH

-354 TADIV
+354 VADIAV
-359 AFDSLETFQPVH
+359 FENLQSFQPVH

-380 RNRKLLWKSEPV
+380 KNRKLLWKSDPV
-392 LEMPGQSM
+392 LEPPGQSM
-400 KMPEVTADSFRIPA
+400 NMRPATVEDFRIPA
-414 RPNKKMHVIGVSH
+414 KKNKKLRVIGISQ

-433 KLHLEPTIRDGEA
+433 ELHLAPTVQNGEA
-446 VSDTERD
+446 VSDTGRD
-453 ILKMAVCER
+453 ILKMAVFER
-462 HHNTGNIGLGF
+462 HHNTGNIGIGF
-473 AFGFN
+473 AFGFG

-501 DEDMAVAVNRLRDIG
+501 DEDMAVAVNRLREIG

-531 PLAIAGLMSDRDAMA
+531 LLAIAGLMSDRDAMA
-546 VNSQIKQVNFWLR
+546 VNSQIKQLNFWLK
-559 ELGIPE
+559 ELGVPE

-575 ASLPVIPELRLTDR
+575 TSLPVIPELRLTDR
-589 GLVDVVNFEHEDL
+589 GLVDVVHFEHVDL

>member
-1 MDQRSHKSVLLKM
+1 
-14 KERYFTVSRKA
+14 
-25 GVCMDFWRATTLEEQ
+25 MDFWRATTLEEQ
-40 IDTAMGRKEADLV
+40 IDTAMGRQEADLV
-53 LKGGRVFNVFL
+53 LKGGNVFNVFL
-64 KTWEDGD
+64 KTWEVADV
-71 IAISGNKIVG
+71 AISGSKIVG
-81 IGSYTGKQEI
+81 IGQYKGRQEI
-91 DVAGLYLTPGLM
+91 DVTGLYLTPGLM

-126 GVTGAVTDP
+126 GVTGAITDP

-143 EKGFRFML
+143 EKGLRFML

-161 YFMVP
+161 YLMIP

-180 ISAEDMERIR
+180 ITPEDMEHIR

-195 VLGLA
+195 ILGLA
-200 EMMNFPGILYRQQ
+200 EMMNFPGILGKQQ
-213 GEMDKMKLFYN
+213 NEMNKMKLFYN

-239 NAYVAAGISTEHE
+239 NAYVASGITTEHE

-309 QGSINYLLQIGVAQ
+309 QGSINYLLEIGVAQ
-323 GYEPEDLIPLAT
+323 GYDPEDLIPMAT
-335 LNIAECYGMKH
+335 LNIAECYGLKH

-354 TADIV
+354 VADIAV
-359 AFDSLETFQPVH
+359 FENLQSFQPVH

-380 RNRKLLWKSEPV
+380 KNRKLLWKSDPV
-392 LEMPGQSM
+392 LEPPGQSM
-400 KMPEVTADSFRIPA
+400 NMPEVSVDSFKIPA
-414 RPNKKMHVIGVSH
+414 KANRKLRVIGISQ

-433 KLHLEPTIRDGEA
+433 ELHLTPTVQNGEA
-446 VSDTERD
+446 VSDIGRD
-453 ILKMAVCER
+453 ILKMAVFER
-462 HHNTGNIGLGF
+462 HHNTGNVGLGF
-473 AFGFN
+473 AFGFG

-501 DEDMAVAVNRLRDIG
+501 DEDMAVAVNRLREIG

-546 VNSQIKQVNFWLR
+546 VNSQIKQLNFWLK
-559 ELGIPE
+559 ELGVPE

-575 ASLPVIPELRLTDR
+575 TSLPVIPELRLTDR
-589 GLVDVVNFEHEDL
+589 GLVDVVHFEHVDL

>member
-1 MDQRSHKSVLLKM
+1 
-14 KERYFTVSRKA
+14 
-25 GVCMDFWRATTLEEQ
+25 MDFWRATTLEEQ
-40 IDTAMGRKEADLV
+40 IETAMGRQEADLV
-53 LKGGRVFNVFL
+53 LKGGNVFNVFL
-64 KTWEDGD
+64 KTWEVADV
-71 IAISGNKIVG
+71 AISGSKIVG
-81 IGSYTGKQEI
+81 IGQYKGRQEI
-91 DVAGLYLTPGLM
+91 DVKGLYLTPGLM

-126 GVTGAVTDP
+126 GVTGAITDP

-143 EKGFRFML
+143 EKGLRFML

-161 YFMVP
+161 YLMIP
-166 SCVPATDMDTSGAR
+166 SCVPATDLDTSGAR
-180 ISAEDMERIR
+180 ITPEDMEHIR

-195 VLGLA
+195 ILGLA
-200 EMMNFPGILYRQQ
+200 EMMNFPGILGKQQ
-213 GEMDKMKLFYN
+213 NEMNKMKLFYN

-239 NAYVAAGISTEHE
+239 NAYVAAGITTEHE

-309 QGSINYLLQIGVAQ
+309 QGSINYLLEIGVAQ
-323 GYEPEDLIPLAT
+323 GYDPEDLIPMAT
-335 LNIAECYGMKH
+335 LNIAECYGLKH

-354 TADIV
+354 VADIAV
-359 AFDSLETFQPVH
+359 FENLQSFQPVH

-380 RNRKLLWKSEPV
+380 KNRKLLWKSDPV
-392 LEMPGQSM
+392 LEPPGQSM
-400 KMPEVTADSFRIPA
+400 NMRPATVEDFRIPA
-414 RPNKKMHVIGVSH
+414 KKNKKLRVIGISQ

-433 KLHLEPTIRDGEA
+433 ELHLAPTVQNGEA
-446 VSDTERD
+446 VSDIGRD
-453 ILKMAVCER
+453 ILKMAVFER
-462 HHNTGNIGLGF
+462 HHNTGNVGLGF
-473 AFGFN
+473 AFGFG

-501 DEDMAVAVNRLRDIG
+501 DEDMAVAVNRLREIG

-546 VNSQIKQVNFWLR
+546 VNSQIKQLNFWLK
-559 ELGIPE
+559 ELGVPE

-589 GLVDVVNFEHEDL
+589 GLVDVVHFEHVDL

>member
-1 MDQRSHKSVLLKM
+1 
-14 KERYFTVSRKA
+14 
-25 GVCMDFWRATTLEEQ
+25 MDFWRATTLEEQ
-40 IDTAMGRKEADLV
+40 IDTAMGRQEADLV
-53 LKGGRVFNVFL
+53 LKGGNVFNVFL
-64 KTWEDGD
+64 KTWEVADV
-71 IAISGNKIVG
+71 AVSGSKIVG
-81 IGSYTGKQEI
+81 IGQYKGRQEI
-91 DVAGLYLTPGLM
+91 DVKGLYLTPGLM

-126 GVTGAVTDP
+126 GVTGAITDP

-143 EKGFRFML
+143 EKGLRFML

-161 YFMVP
+161 YLMIP

-180 ISAEDMERIR
+180 ITPEDMEHIR

-195 VLGLA
+195 ILGLA
-200 EMMNFPGILYRQQ
+200 EMMNFPGILGKQQ
-213 GEMDKMKLFYN
+213 NEMNKMKLFYN

-239 NAYVAAGISTEHE
+239 NAYVAAGITTEHE

-309 QGSINYLLQIGVAQ
+309 QGSINYLLEIGVAQ
-323 GYEPEDLIPLAT
+323 GYDPEDLIPMAT
-335 LNIAECYGMKH
+335 LNIAECYGLKH

-354 TADIV
+354 VADIAV
-359 AFDSLETFQPVH
+359 FENLQSFQPVH

-380 RNRKLLWKSEPV
+380 KNRKLLWKSDPV
-392 LEMPGQSM
+392 LEPPGQSM
-400 KMPEVTADSFRIPA
+400 NMRPATVEDFRIPA
-414 RPNKKMHVIGVSH
+414 KKNKKLRVIGISQ

-433 KLHLEPTIRDGEA
+433 ELHLTPTVQNGEA
-446 VSDTERD
+446 VSDIGRD
-453 ILKMAVCER
+453 ILKMAVFER

-473 AFGFN
+473 AFGFG

-501 DEDMAVAVNRLRDIG
+501 DEDMAVAVNRLREIG

-546 VNSQIKQVNFWLR
+546 VNSQIKQLNFWLK
-559 ELGIPE
+559 ELGVPE

-575 ASLPVIPELRLTDR
+575 TSLPVIPELRLTDR
-589 GLVDVVNFEHEDL
+589 GLVDVVHFEHVDL

>member
-1 MDQRSHKSVLLKM
+1 
-14 KERYFTVSRKA
+14 
-25 GVCMDFWRATTLEEQ
+25 TLEEQ
-40 IDTAMGRKEADLV
+40 IDTAMGRQEADLV
-53 LKGGRVFNVFL
+53 LKGGNVFNVFL
-64 KTWEDGD
+64 KTWEVADV
-71 IAISGNKIVG
+71 AISGSKIVG
-81 IGSYTGKQEI
+81 IGQYKGRQEI
-91 DVAGLYLTPGLM
+91 NVKGLYLTPGLM

-126 GVTGAVTDP
+126 GVTGAITDP

-143 EKGFRFML
+143 EKGLRFML

-161 YFMVP
+161 YLMIP

-180 ISAEDMERIR
+180 ITPEDMEHIR

-195 VLGLA
+195 ILGLA
-200 EMMNFPGILYRQQ
+200 EMMNFPGILGKQQ
-213 GEMDKMKLFYN
+213 NEMNKMKLFYN

-239 NAYVAAGISTEHE
+239 NAYVASGITTEHE

-309 QGSINYLLQIGVAQ
+309 QGSINYLLEIGVAQ
-323 GYEPEDLIPLAT
+323 GYDPEDLIPMAT
-335 LNIAECYGMKH
+335 LNIAECYGLKH
-346 VGALAPGY
+346 VGAIAPGY
-354 TADIV
+354 VADIAV
-359 AFDSLETFQPVH
+359 FENLQSFQPVH

-380 RNRKLLWKSEPV
+380 KNRKLLWKSDPV
-392 LEMPGQSM
+392 LEPPGQSM
-400 KMPEVTADSFRIPA
+400 NMRPATVEDFRIPA
-414 RPNKKMHVIGVSH
+414 KKNKKLRVIGISQ

-433 KLHLEPTIRDGEA
+433 ELHLTPTVQNGEA
-446 VSDTERD
+446 VSDIGRD
-453 ILKMAVCER
+453 ILKMAVFER
-462 HHNTGNIGLGF
+462 HHNTGNVGLGF
-473 AFGFN
+473 AFGFG

-501 DEDMAVAVNRLRDIG
+501 DEDMAVAVNRLREIG

-546 VNSQIKQVNFWLR
+546 VNSQIKQLNFWLK
-559 ELGIPE
+559 ELGVPE

-575 ASLPVIPELRLTDR
+575 TSLPVIPELRLTDR
-589 GLVDVVNFEHEDL
+589 GLVDVVHFEHVDL
-602 WCE
+602 WC